1 MAQYVS
7 IRFYKL
13 HADADAAAFEQ
24 AFHNVQPTLGV
35 ERIML
40 LRGLPSNNV
49 DLAPSDFDYGSIHI
63 YASLEEA
70 TNTVR
75 LANAMLDEP
84 EIPQALR
91 PFIHFWR
98 TVHSTPIAEGQVN
111 GFTLISN
118 AP

>member
-1 MAQYVS
+1 MPQYVG

-13 HADADAAAFEQ
+13 HANADTAAFEQ
-24 AFHNVQPTLGV
+24 AFHDVQPKLGV

-40 LRGLPSNNV
+40 LRGLPSNDV

-75 LANAMLDEP
+75 LATAMLDEP
-84 EIPQALR
+84 EIPEALR

-98 TVHSTPIAEGQVN
+98 TVHSGPIAESQVN
-111 GFTLISN
+111 GFTLVSN
-118 AP
+118 SP